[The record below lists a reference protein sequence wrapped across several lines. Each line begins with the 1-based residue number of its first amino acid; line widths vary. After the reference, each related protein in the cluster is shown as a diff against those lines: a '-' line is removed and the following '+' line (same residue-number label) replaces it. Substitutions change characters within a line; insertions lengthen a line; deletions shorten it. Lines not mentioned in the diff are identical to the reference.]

1 MVRTRLVFAKTVTY
15 MPVVDEQFIATV
27 NVMKNLGQY
36 PAVWIDPLQLTVH
49 A

>member
-1 MVRTRLVFAKTVTY
+1 MSMEIY

-27 NVMKNLGQY
+27 NDMKNLGQY
-36 PAVWIDPLQLTVH
+36 PTVWIDPLRLIVH